1 MKCATCKNCR
11 VYAFA
16 ESFCDSEFCNKF
28 AKEGNSDDFT
38 EAIEEVIHC
47 KDCKHWDGYYCH
59 NRWYGDGYGN
69 YAPPI
74 KSKEGFCDLAKRKEE

>member
-1 MKCATCKNCR
+1 MKEFIVKEYETFPYKNAVNEMPELIR
-11 VYAFA
+11 
-16 ESFCDSEFCNKF
+16 
-28 AKEGNSDDFT
+28 
-38 EAIEEVIHC
+38 C

-74 KSKEGFCDLAKRKEE
+74 KSKDGFCDLAKRKEE